1 MTDPVSHELSDKTRT
16 FLLGHPRLKYPD
28 ALAAK
33 HPHILNRIVELHKST
48 LELRDYFNS
57 LTNNDRGER
66 KGFSFEVLIDIQ
78 DLREVLLGD
87 VNGYD
92 VSEVNRWV

>member
-1 MTDPVSHELSDKTRT
+1 MPDSTGHTLSDKTRH
-16 FLLGHPRLKYPD
+16 FLLSQKNLRYPET
-28 ALAAK
+28 LAEK
-33 HPHILNRIVELHKST
+33 HPHILNKIVELHKST

-57 LTNNDRGER
+57 LTNNERGDR
-66 KGFSFEVLIDIQ
+66 KGFCFDALIDIQ